1 MVFLTMLSEDVIYHR
16 MVVFVASNELERVWH
31 QAVLASFQ
39 ALPQHWSGGTVDGY
53 NTPHSL

>member
-1 MVFLTMLSEDVIYHR
+1 MFFLTMLSEDVIYHR
-16 MVVFVASNELERVWH
+16 MVGFLANNELDRMWQ

-39 ALPQHWSGGTVDGY
+39 ALPQHWSRGTGESY

>member
-1 MVFLTMLSEDVIYHR
+1 MVFLTMLPKDVIYHR
-16 MVVFVASNELERVWH
+16 MLGFVANNELERTWQ

-39 ALPQHWSGGTVDGY
+39 ALPQNWSRGTGDGY